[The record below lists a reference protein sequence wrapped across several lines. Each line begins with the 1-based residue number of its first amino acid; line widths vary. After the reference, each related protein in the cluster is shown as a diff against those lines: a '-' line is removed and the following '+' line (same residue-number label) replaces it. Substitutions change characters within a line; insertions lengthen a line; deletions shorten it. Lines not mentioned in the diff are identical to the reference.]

1 MFFTILGIA
10 YLTACT
16 TSWAVHKLISL
27 SEYIRKKRE
36 EKEGKKEGKQDAD
49 TSKSQMNDKAMYL
62 MQKEVDKHKDDN
74 SEEAKEIRE
83 GYNDYLE
90 IIYDENGNK
99 RTQEEID
106 ALMKQLPKERLDKIK
121 KYTDS
126 TSNDPEKLGDFN
138 NTQVSKEDIANS
150 KQRLVVDRKTIT
162 LTRQKEKYE
171 QMANGDDKI
180 IDDEIKKCQSFKAPL
195 TINNF
200 DSVLQDKSDKV
211 NQQKAKDA
219 LIAAGIDPDIY
230 IMTKNAGQDP
240 KKIKQLKDDIKN
252 KSSEKVKEIN
262 NQIQAIQNSISKPKQ
277 KPEQKPKQKPKPE
290 PKTEPEN
297 PASIWHKKSYKRG
310 NKTYQT
316 KYYYDKNG
324 NSISP
329 EEFNDRMKKYRE
341 KKAKKESLLSYIY
354 NIINEDKKIEN
365 HLGDYLR
372 SYFDK

>member
-1 MFFTILGIA
+1 MFFTLLGLA
-10 YLTACT
+10 YLTTCT
-16 TSWAVHKLISL
+16 VSWAMRKLKGL

-36 EKEGKKEGKQDAD
+36 KEDKKESNIHSDKQQDIGK
-49 TSKSQMNDKAMYL
+49 SKSQMNDKAMFL
-62 MQKEVDKHKDDN
+62 MQKEVGKHKDDN
-74 SEEAKEIRE
+74 SKEAKEIRE
-83 GYNDYLE
+83 SYNDYLE

-99 RTQEEID
+99 RKQEEVD
-106 ALMKQLPKERLDKIK
+106 ALMKQLPKEKFDKIK
-121 KYTDS
+121 KLTES
-126 TSNDPEKLGDFN
+126 VANDPKKLEEFN
-138 NTQVSKEDIANS
+138 NTQVSEKDIANS
-150 KQRLVVDRKTIT
+150 KQRLVADRKTIT

-171 QMANGDDKI
+171 QIANGNDKI

-200 DSVLQDKSDKV
+200 DSVLQNKYDKV

-230 IMTKNAGQDP
+230 IMSKNAGRDP
-240 KKIKQLKDDIKN
+240 EKIKQLKDDIKK

-262 NQIQAIQNSISKPKQ
+262 NQIQTIQKST
-277 KPEQKPKQKPKPE
+277 KPKPE
-290 PKTEPEN
+290 PKPEPKPDPEN

-310 NKTYQT
+310 DKTHQT
-316 KYYYDKNG
+316 KYYYDKDG

-329 EEFNDRMKKYRE
+329 EEFNDRMKKYQE